1 MVSKVKQ
8 IAATTTPHNN
18 ALMLMILGGF
28 MFASMGALTHA
39 LGKEVDW
46 LLIAF
51 IRMFL
56 SFVITLALAVRSD
69 VNLIVLNRPILWL
82 RSFVGSSAMLATFYA
97 LTVLPISDVAVIT
110 ESRPIWVALLAG
122 YLLGE
127 NTGKKIWLSIVFGM
141 IGILLVEHPIFTSG
155 NLAGAVALYAAVGGS
170 VVMICLRKLRDLDPR
185 VIVTH
190 FSATASIVAFITLLS
205 VRGEADFSQLADTR
219 LLLMILGVGVLG
231 TLGQLAMTKA
241 FSMGDAPSVASAGFI
256 KVGFSAGFDIFI
268 WKYVMELP
276 TIIGMLMILGSS
288 IWLFKRKKEATG
300 LKLEGRELNIKN
312 RSKNQT

>member
-1 MVSKVKQ
+1 MVTKARE
-8 IAATTTPHNN
+8 IGARITPNN
-18 ALMLMILGGF
+18 KAVLTMVFGGF

-56 SFVITLALAVRSD
+56 SFVITLVLALRAD
-69 VNLIVLNRPILWL
+69 INPFLLNRPLLWL
-82 RSFVGSSAMLATFYA
+82 RSLVGSTAMLATFYA
-97 LTVLPISDVAVIT
+97 LTVLPIADVAVIT

-127 NTGKKIWLSIVFGM
+127 FSGRKIWLSIIFGT
-141 IGILLVEHPIFTSG
+141 IGVILVEHPIITGGSF
-155 NLAGAVALYAAVGGS
+155 AGGVALYAAVAGA

-190 FSATASIVAFITLLS
+190 FSATATLIAFLALISL
-205 VRGEADFSQLADTR
+205 RGEADFAPLADTHI
-219 LLLMILGVGVLG
+219 LLMLLGIGVFG

-241 FSMGDAPSVASAGFI
+241 FSMGEAPSVASAGFI
-256 KVGFSAGFDIFI
+256 KVGFSAGYDVLI
-268 WKYVMELP
+268 WKYVFELP
-276 TIIGMLMILGSS
+276 TVLGMLLILGSTA
-288 IWLFKRKKEATG
+288 WLFKRKPEPLEQK
-300 LKLEGRELNIKN
+300 LPVSKLEIKN
-312 RSKNQT
+312 RA

>member
-1 MVSKVKQ
+1 MVSRVKQ
-8 IAATTTPHNN
+8 IAARTTPHNS
-18 ALMLMILGGF
+18 ALLLMTLGGF

-56 SFVITLALAVRSD
+56 SFVITLALAIKSD
-69 VNLIVLNRPILWL
+69 INLIVLDRPVLWL

-127 NTGKKIWLSIVFGM
+127 STGKKIWISIAL
-141 IGILLVEHPIFTSG
+141 GIVGIILVEHPIFTSG
-155 NLAGAVALYAAVGGS
+155 NLAGAVALYAAIGGS

-190 FSATASIVAFITLLS
+190 FSATATIVAFITLLT
-205 VRGEADFSQLADTR
+205 VRGEADFSQLGDTR
-219 LLLMILGVGVLG
+219 LLLMLLGVGVLG

-241 FSMGDAPSVASAGFI
+241 FSMGEAPSVASAGFI

-268 WKYVMELP
+268 WKYVFELP
-276 TIIGMLMILGSS
+276 TVIGMLLILGSTM
-288 IWLFKRKKEATG
+288 WLFKRKKEPMD
-300 LKLEGRELNIKN
+300 LKLTGSELEIKDGG
-312 RSKNQT
+312 KKLT

>member
-1 MVSKVKQ
+1 MVTKVKQ
-8 IAATTTPHNN
+8 IAARTTPHNS
-18 ALMLMILGGF
+18 ALILMTLGGF

-56 SFVITLALAVRSD
+56 SFVITLALAIRAD
-69 VNLIVLNRPILWL
+69 INLFVFNRPVLWL
-82 RSFVGSSAMLATFYA
+82 RSFVGTTAMLATFYA
-97 LTVLPISDVAVIT
+97 LTALPISDVAVIT

-127 NTGKKIWLSIVFGM
+127 STGKKIWISIVLGM
-141 IGILLVEHPIFTSG
+141 IGIVLVEHPIFTSG
-155 NLAGAVALYAAVGGS
+155 NLAGAVALYAAIGGS

-190 FSATASIVAFITLLS
+190 FSATATIVAFITLLT
-205 VRGEADFSQLADTR
+205 VRGEADFSQLGDTR
-219 LLLMILGVGVLG
+219 LLLMLLGVGVLG
-231 TLGQLAMTKA
+231 TLGQLLMTKA
-241 FSMGDAPSVASAGFI
+241 FSMGEAPSVASAGFV

-268 WKYVMELP
+268 WKYVFELP
-276 TIIGMLMILGSS
+276 TIVGMLLILGSTM
-288 IWLFKRKKEATG
+288 WLFRRSKEPLD
-300 LKLEGRELNIKN
+300 LKLPGKELEMKDGHKEIN
-312 RSKNQT
+312 